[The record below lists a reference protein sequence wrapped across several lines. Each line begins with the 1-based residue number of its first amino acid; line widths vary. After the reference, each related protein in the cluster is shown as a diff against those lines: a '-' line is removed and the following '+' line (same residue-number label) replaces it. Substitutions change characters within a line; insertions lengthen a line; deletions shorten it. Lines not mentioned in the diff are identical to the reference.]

1 MTSEIALL
9 NKSAIALAADSATTV
24 TYWERGE
31 RRRRY
36 FKGANK
42 IFNLSAV
49 HPVGLMTYASASL
62 QGVPWEILAKA
73 YRVYIGSKEHDH
85 LQAYADNFLEY
96 IKNNNYLFPVT
107 LQDKQFLYQVD
118 RSAGIVGLRAA
129 ADDAYTAETDAEKK
143 DARYLGALGAIKE
156 EIEKAPFI
164 QGAEQADID
173 AALAKFTVDAKK
185 MIIPVQLA
193 QVR

>member
-1 MTSEIALL
+1 M
-9 NKSAIALAADSATTV
+9 
-24 TYWERGE
+24 
-31 RRRRY
+31 
-36 FKGANK
+36 
-42 IFNLSAV
+42 
-49 HPVGLMTYASASL
+49 
-62 QGVPWEILAKA
+62 
-73 YRVYIGSKEHDH
+73 
-85 LQAYADNFLEY
+85 
-96 IKNNNYLFPVT
+96 
-107 LQDKQFLYQVD
+107 D